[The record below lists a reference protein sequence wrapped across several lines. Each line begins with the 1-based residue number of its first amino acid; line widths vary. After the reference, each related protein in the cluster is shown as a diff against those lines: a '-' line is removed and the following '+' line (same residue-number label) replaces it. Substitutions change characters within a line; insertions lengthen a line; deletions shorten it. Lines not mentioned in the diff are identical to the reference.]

1 MAESEGHSEGS
12 CNSIPTPIPAA
23 ASIDCLSSLTSAGSA
38 DSYRPIHSLLLC
50 PAQWSALLESPISI
64 VRGRG
69 EDEFGQPQDS
79 LEKLKDGTAEERLA
93 LASSEVA
100 GER

>member
-1 MAESEGHSEGS
+1 MAESEGHSEES
-12 CNSIPTPIPAA
+12 NDSIPTPIPAA
-23 ASIDCLSSLTSAGSA
+23 ASNDCQSSLTSAGSA

-69 EDEFGQPQDS
+69 EDEVGQPQDG

-93 LASSEVA
+93 VASSEVA
-100 GER
+100 EER